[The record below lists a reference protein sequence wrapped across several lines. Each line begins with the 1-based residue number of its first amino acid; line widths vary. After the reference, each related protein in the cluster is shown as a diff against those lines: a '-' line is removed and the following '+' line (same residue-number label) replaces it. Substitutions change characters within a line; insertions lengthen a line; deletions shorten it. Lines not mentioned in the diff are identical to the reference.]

1 MVEGMEAVIA
11 EQMKALVMEEDIG
24 IVDVHL
30 EEMWGSKLRIGA

>member
-30 EEMWGSKLRIGA
+30 EGNVGI